1 MFDIRHA
8 GQAAQ
13 ALADEGYAVWS
24 IEYRRVGDPGGGWPN
39 TFVDVAPG
47 IDHLRELATSHRL
60 DIDRVFAV
68 GHSVW
73 ANFAIWAAAR
83 PKIPESSDV
92 YMPQPLPIRGVLGL
106 APAPTLGSLHAAN
119 VCGGVVD
126 SLLGGSPEDV
136 PERYDAVSPMRLMP
150 DGVSQRLVIGAYDQA
165 WGPSGRAY
173 YEAAQADGSAPVTMV
188 EAPESGHFEV
198 IAPQSST
205 WRNVLTEL
213 RRLVEGN

>member
-1 MFDIRHA
+1 M
-8 GQAAQ
+8 
-13 ALADEGYAVWS
+13 
-24 IEYRRVGDPGGGWPN
+24 GDPGGGWPN
-39 TFVDVAPG
+39 TFVDVALG

-68 GHSVW
+68 GHSVG

-119 VCGGVVD
+119 VCGDVVD

-136 PERYDAVSPMRLMP
+136 
-150 DGVSQRLVIGAYDQA
+150 
-165 WGPSGRAY
+165 
-173 YEAAQADGSAPVTMV
+173 PVTMV

>member
-1 MFDIRHA
+1 M
-8 GQAAQ
+8 
-13 ALADEGYAVWS
+13 
-24 IEYRRVGDPGGGWPN
+24 GDPGGGWPN
-39 TFVDVAPG
+39 TFVDVALG

-68 GHSVW
+68 GHSVG

-92 YMPQPLPIRGVLGL
+92 YMPQ
-106 APAPTLGSLHAAN
+106 
-119 VCGGVVD
+119 
-126 SLLGGSPEDV
+126 
-136 PERYDAVSPMRLMP
+136 
-150 DGVSQRLVIGAYDQA
+150 RLVIGAYDQA

-173 YEAAQADGSAPVTMV
+173 YDAGLADGSAPVTMV